1 MVKTGILEAER
12 GGLRKIY
19 GIVDSIFTLKTLID
33 KYVKSKPQRHQNLPF
48 SCFVEIIKSLPLY
61 TPTETSRQ
69 TEKKAVQGRF
79 LDVLISIYSNDK
91 SADENDDKLSQ
102 LSFTCKGK
110 VACYHLQFYISIGR
124 TTHVTRDICICFPG
138 REKKSL

>member
-12 GGLRKIY
+12 GGLRKMH
-19 GIVDSIFTLKTLID
+19 GTVDSIFTLKTLID

-48 SCFVEIIKSLPLY
+48 SCFVEIRKSLPLY

-69 TEKKAVQGRF
+69 TEKKGVQGRF

-110 VACYHLQFYISIGR
+110 VACYHLQF
-124 TTHVTRDICICFPG
+124 
-138 REKKSL
+138 